1 MQNKMTSIK
10 DLIQTTALPFFV
22 KQASTD
28 TVIDLD
34 MDMRSLKITGWV
46 PKVVHFVLLGPC
58 VFSFFRGL

>member
-1 MQNKMTSIK
+1 
-10 DLIQTTALPFFV
+10 
-22 KQASTD
+22 
-28 TVIDLD
+28 